1 MFFQTE
7 KIRWLFVEI
16 RRELIKSRRIF
27 MKSRRIVK
35 SNEYRLQFS

>member
-1 MFFQTE
+1 MFFQG
-7 KIRWLFVEI
+7 KKYAGFLLLFVEI

-35 SNEYRLQFS
+35 